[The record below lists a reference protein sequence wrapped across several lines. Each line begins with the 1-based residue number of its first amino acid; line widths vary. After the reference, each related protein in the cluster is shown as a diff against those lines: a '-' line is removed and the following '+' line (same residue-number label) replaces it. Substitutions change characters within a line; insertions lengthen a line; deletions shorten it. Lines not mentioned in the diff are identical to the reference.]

1 MKVHNFL
8 YIRYLIMEE
17 RNTGEADFISKCV
30 VEDLVKN
37 VINGIND
44 SNAKISE
51 VQDKSAEA
59 VTESLASALESLT
72 EESAREIL
80 EEETS
85 KSVLSDKTSTI
96 IKEFMCNESK
106 DKSKPVIVP
115 EEDDDQTEELSL
127 QVSYPV
133 ISRNFITI
141 AIIARIFFGKK
152 YLCIYFYSLKKM
164 KTTCM
169 T

>member
-1 MKVHNFL
+1 
-8 YIRYLIMEE
+8 MEE

-44 SNAKISE
+44 SNAKIND
-51 VQDKSAEA
+51 VQDKSAGA

-106 DKSKPVIVP
+106 DKSKPVIDP
-115 EEDDDQTEELSL
+115 EEDDQTEELSL
-127 QVSYPV
+127 QVSYNPA
-133 ISRNFITI
+133 ISRNFITSI
-141 AIIARIFFGKK
+141 AIIVRNVYCKK
-152 YLCIYFYSLKKM
+152 YVLIF
-164 KTTCM
+164 TA
-169 T
+169 

>member
-1 MKVHNFL
+1 
-8 YIRYLIMEE
+8 MEE

-44 SNAKISE
+44 SNARIND
-51 VQDKSAEA
+51 VQDKSAGA

-106 DKSKPVIVP
+106 DKSKPVIDP
-115 EEDDDQTEELSL
+115 EEDDQAEELSL
-127 QVSYPV
+127 QVSYPA

-141 AIIARIFFGKK
+141 AIIARNVYCKK
-152 YLCIYFYSLKKM
+152 YLCIYFCSLKKM

>member
-1 MKVHNFL
+1 
-8 YIRYLIMEE
+8 MEE

-44 SNAKISE
+44 SNARIND
-51 VQDKSAEA
+51 VQDKSAGA

-106 DKSKPVIVP
+106 DKSKPVIDIDP
-115 EEDDDQTEELSL
+115 EEDDQTEELSL
-127 QVSYPV
+127 QVSYPA
-133 ISRNFITI
+133 ILRNFITI
-141 AIIARIFFGKK
+141 AIIARNVV
-152 YLCIYFYSLKKM
+152 L
-164 KTTCM
+164 
-169 T
+169 